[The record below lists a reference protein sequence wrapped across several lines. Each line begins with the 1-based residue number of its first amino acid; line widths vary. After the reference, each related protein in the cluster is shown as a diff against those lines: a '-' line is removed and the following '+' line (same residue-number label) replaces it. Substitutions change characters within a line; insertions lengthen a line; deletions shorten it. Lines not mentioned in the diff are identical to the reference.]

1 MRDHKTINEKG
12 GAEIWREFKEDA
24 FEAHGLACSVVLSLA
39 QFGLGVPLGAS
50 YVPGSPVF

>member
-24 FEAHGLACSVVLSLA
+24 FEALGLACSVVLSLA